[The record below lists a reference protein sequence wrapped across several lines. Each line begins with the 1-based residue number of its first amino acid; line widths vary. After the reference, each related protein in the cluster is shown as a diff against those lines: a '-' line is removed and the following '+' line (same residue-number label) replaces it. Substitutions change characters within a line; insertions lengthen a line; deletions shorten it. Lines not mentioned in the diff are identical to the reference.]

1 MTQEPLL
8 PDRCQTMDEVRVGV
22 DAADRALLDLLARRF
37 GYMRAAARIKQK
49 RESVRDEAR
58 KARIIAAVRAWAEE
72 AGVPPESAARLW
84 DLLVEESIAYELD
97 EWDRLRR

>member
-1 MTQEPLL
+1 MTHEPPP
-8 PDRCQTMDEVRVGV
+8 PDRCQTMDEVRMGV

-37 GYMRAAARIKQK
+37 GYMRAAARIKQE

-58 KARIIAAVRAWAEE
+58 KAQIIAGVRAWAEE
-72 AGVPPESAARLW
+72 EGVPPESAARLW